1 MVIGVAAASQPCL
14 HHAITADPEVNM
26 RPGQGLVVMAL
37 AFISV
42 ARRGD
47 TSQSIV
53 HNFETDSDL
62 MQDNEAG
69 YLAQINPWL
78 SACDVANPIK
88 APDLQ
93 VNKYNSISYNFGD
106 YRSYYYYYYYY

>member
-1 MVIGVAAASQPCL
+1 MFIGVAAASQPCL

-26 RPGQGLVVMAL
+26 RPGPGMVVMAL

-42 ARRGD
+42 ARRGG
-47 TSQSIV
+47 TTQSNIP
-53 HNFETDSDL
+53 NFKTDSDL
-62 MQDNEAG
+62 LQDNEAG

-93 VNKYNSISYNFGD
+93 VNIYINSN
-106 YRSYYYYYYYY
+106 R